1 MKWAHEG
8 VLLLNSVLTVVKDT
22 PASHRGK
29 GWEIFTDEIIKA
41 VNEKTTPVVFLLW
54 GNYAREKKKLVTNP
68 IHLVLETSHPSP
80 FSVKNGFEGCGHF
93 KKANEFLISHGE
105 KPIDW
110 QIENI

>member
-1 MKWAHEG
+1 M
-8 VLLLNSVLTVVKDT
+8 
-22 PASHRGK
+22 
-29 GWEIFTDEIIKA
+29 
-41 VNEKTTPVVFLLW
+41 
-54 GNYAREKKKLVTNP
+54 TNP